1 MAETTG
7 SRMDAVK
14 AGMKRALI
22 TFLVADALLIAGALA
37 IYLLVLR
44 PQITQ
49 LEAARDREVRVGMAM
64 SARVHAVEGR
74 LALQAGDVAGAQR
87 AAGDLQMRLNALE
100 GRVPKSDATEVQ
112 EVAAL
117 KSRAALVVDEV
128 TRDGETAKRDF
139 ELLDARLASLY
150 PIAPK

>member
-1 MAETTG
+1 
-7 SRMDAVK
+7 MDAVK

-22 TFLVADALLIAGALA
+22 TFLIADALLIAGALA

-87 AAGDLQMRLNALE
+87 AAGDLQMRLDGLAA
-100 GRVPKSDATEVQ
+100 RVPKADAAEQQ
-112 EVAAL
+112 EVSGL
-117 KSRAALVVDEV
+117 KARAALVADEV
-128 TRDGETAKRDF
+128 TRDPETAKRDF
-139 ELLDARLASLY
+139 ELLDAKLANLY
-150 PIAPK
+150 PIAPR